1 MAFIRTI
8 PPREAKDAVRDM
20 YQRQQA
26 AFGYVP
32 NYAKLFSH
40 RPEVME
46 RWVKL
51 LAAIK
56 RPVDSRR
63 FELVTFAAAHALRN
77 SYCSL
82 AHGNALTAFFDEEE
96 VRALASDEAG
106 ESLTVAEIAM
116 MQFARKVAID
126 ASAISPRDIDELK
139 HHGFSDAEVFDIAA
153 TAAARSFFT
162 TILDSLGAEPDGSY
176 LQMEQP
182 LRQSLTT
189 GRPIARREVVPL
201 PPQDKMP
208 T

>member
-116 MQFARKVAID
+116 MHVC
-126 ASAISPRDIDELK
+126 
-139 HHGFSDAEVFDIAA
+139 
-153 TAAARSFFT
+153 
-162 TILDSLGAEPDGSY
+162 
-176 LQMEQP
+176 
-182 LRQSLTT
+182 
-189 GRPIARREVVPL
+189 PI
-201 PPQDKMP
+201 
-208 T
+208 